1 MELVLDHPIA
11 QTASAAPRG
20 AQLPLSMVSKGETVT
35 VARVRAKGDF
45 SRHLANLGF
54 VEGAEVRVVNQAN
67 GDTIVKVKGAQ
78 LGLDCETARRIIT
91 A

>member
-1 MELVLDHPIA
+1 MEMVLGKPIA
-11 QTASAAPRG
+11 PSAPAVSCGAS
-20 AQLPLSMVSKGETVT
+20 LPLSMVSKGETVT
-35 VARVRAKGDF
+35 VSRVRAKGDF

-54 VEGAEVRVVNQAN
+54 VEGATVHVVNQAN

-78 LGLDCETARRIIT
+78 LGLDRDTARRIIT